1 MSIQRSKS
9 ESKPFIRGLRAELKW
24 LRARYDDGAISTAVF
39 TVLKRLECDI
49 AWAEHEAR
57 RMQS

>member
-1 MSIQRSKS
+1 MSIQPSKS
-9 ESKPFIRGLRAELKW
+9 ESKPFIARLRAELEW

-49 AWAEHEAR
+49 AWAEHEGR
-57 RMQS
+57 GKQ

>member
-1 MSIQRSKS
+1 MSIQPS
-9 ESKPFIRGLRAELKW
+9 ESENKPFVRRLRAELEW

-49 AWAEHEAR
+49 AWAEHKGR
-57 RMQS
+57 GKQ